1 MGLCCVGTWVWPGLL
16 SGVTRSCT
24 LGVGT
29 VGVGTLGV
37 SCVDIFGVGLVSS
50 FSGVLLGV
58 IDSKIAANFF
68 ISCILSVPGCLN
80 GVIGVR
86 FFKAL
91 VRSNAAIV
99 AASALESPGTLQ
111 CLGKILQCRLFLRA
125 QLWNNI
131 LYVHGSA
138 QSLAPHTT
146 R

>member
-1 MGLCCVGTWVWPGLL
+1 VLVPLVLEPLVSAVWKYFCVG
-16 SGVTRSCT
+16 S
-24 LGVGT
+24 
-29 VGVGTLGV
+29 
-37 SCVDIFGVGLVSS
+37 VSS
-50 FSGVLLGV
+50 FTGVFLGA

-80 GVIGVR
+80 GVIGVG

-111 CLGKILQCRLFLRA
+111 CLGEILPCRLLFHA

-131 LYVHGSA
+131 LYVHGGA
-138 QSLAPHTT
+138 PSLAPHTT